1 MAQPVF
7 ALSHHHLYSIFKIT
21 MVIIITVMMMTMM
34 IMLEASGVT
43 TCSDSLWPQALC
55 SLSPPRVVH
64 GDIVIIV
71 TIVTIFTILTIT
83 NVISPT
89 SSPSSPSMLYCHHHH
104 RHTDQ
109 DFPPLC
115 VLYMRF
121 LSGLWFQPFKA
132 TKAHWSSPRSPLR
145 QSDSR
150 TLLLKWA
157 SMFTLFKLCLI
168 KVKNSNC
175 TVEQHPSIQASY
187 ILVNSMLKLLQ
198 GRSSN
203 AWLHIATKHV
213 QNMHLSSIHAF
224 YTLIF
229 LSSYIFTK
237 YTFEQHPRILYS

>member
-1 MAQPVF
+1 
-7 ALSHHHLYSIFKIT
+7 
-21 MVIIITVMMMTMM
+21 
-34 IMLEASGVT
+34 
-43 TCSDSLWPQALC
+43 
-55 SLSPPRVVH
+55 
-64 GDIVIIV
+64 
-71 TIVTIFTILTIT
+71 
-83 NVISPT
+83 
-89 SSPSSPSMLYCHHHH
+89 
-104 RHTDQ
+104 
-109 DFPPLC
+109 
-115 VLYMRF
+115 MRF

-150 TLLLKWA
+150 TLSLKWA

-213 QNMHLSSIHAF
+213 QNMHLSSIQA
-224 YTLIF
+224 
-229 LSSYIFTK
+229 SYILELKLLQRGSCSLLGCALPTNIHLSTIQNGEHQCSNSSK
-237 YTFEQHPRILYS
+237 TDKK